1 MSDQAHLLRGMMEQR
16 FIVEPFHQTH
26 HNLHDASFARTI
38 TVASG
43 KGGVGKS
50 NIALNLAIALAQQDA
65 SVCLFDANSGL
76 GNLDLL
82 CGFSCYWNFSHVLSG
97 ARELSEIVTE
107 GPGGIHLIPGM
118 SELKELSTYSGKLR
132 DEIYWQLEPIEQSYD
147 YLVIDTGTG
156 LDKNIGKLISASDI
170 SLIIATPEPTA
181 IAEAYAALK
190 SLIGEKRQVHLLV
203 NQAESAQQAFSIT
216 ERLQHTTKVFVHA
229 DVQSAGFIPFD
240 THVKQAVLQQN
251 PFLEI
256 YPDCPASA
264 SILQL
269 SRRLKSLLAQMAP
282 QQSFFPRFR
291 EQQSRKSA

>member
-16 FIVEPFHQTH
+16 FIVEPFHETPH
-26 HNLHDASFARTI
+26 RLEETSFARTI
-38 TVASG
+38 TLASG

-65 SVCLFDANSGL
+65 SVCLFDANDGL

-107 GPGGIHLIPGM
+107 GPCGIHLIPGM
-118 SELKELSTYSGKLR
+118 SELKELSSYSGKVK

-156 LDKNIGKLISASDI
+156 LDKNIGKLIAASDI
-170 SLIIATPEPTA
+170 SLMVATPEPTS
-181 IAEAYAALK
+181 IADTYATLK
-190 SLIGEKRQVHLLV
+190 SLLGEKKQVHLLV
-203 NQAESAQQAFSIT
+203 NQAESSHQAFSIT

-229 DVQSAGFIPFD
+229 EVPSVGFLPFD
-240 THVKQAVLQQN
+240 THVKQAVLQQQ
-251 PFLEI
+251 PFLEAF
-256 YPDCPASA
+256 PDCPASA

-269 SRRLKSLLAQMAP
+269 SRRLKSLLAQIAP
-282 QQSFFPRFR
+282 YQSFFPRFR
-291 EQQSRKSA
+291 DQQSRKSA